1 MNINTTIQ
9 TGLQGVQQGID
20 GVDRAAT
27 DIVRTGTVDSVEG
40 GEVVEPIIEL
50 RLYERSVQ
58 ASAQVVRTADEVLG
72 TLLDTLAGAY
82 YFKIL
87 LSLFSK
93 FTFTHR
99 LYITLPCIVPSE
111 FYIDPLVI
119 SFPTLMHLKRYR
131 SKLCVTGVL

>member
-72 TLLDTLAGAY
+72 TLLDTLA
-82 YFKIL
+82 
-87 LSLFSK
+87 
-93 FTFTHR
+93 
-99 LYITLPCIVPSE
+99 
-111 FYIDPLVI
+111 
-119 SFPTLMHLKRYR
+119 
-131 SKLCVTGVL
+131 